1 MLSSRYLHLHEALG
15 LGPMWL
21 NKGAKV
27 LPAET
32 AAHIPQG
39 APQTPLQTTV
49 APQPAART
57 PAAATAR
64 LAATAAVKSAAKVS
78 DGHFAHGRPPE
89 KNIAAPV
96 GKPSE
101 PVLPETRE
109 MPSENTAYIMP
120 LMHDAEIQPAAVM
133 AVSICPA
140 PEDSA
145 IGRLFSGNTG
155 VLLDN
160 MLAAIGLKAADV
172 HKTSW
177 IKAAAVF
184 TPEPPPGQMAAA
196 LPQMQAELA
205 ASRAQ
210 AILFLGQVFSQPHY
224 AETIAQLCGSTPAFT
239 VPHPARLLRQPHLK
253 KQAWEELKK
262 LRNILAAGAV
272 PS

>member
-21 NKGAKV
+21 NRGAKV

-32 AAHIPQG
+32 AAAPAPQA
-39 APQTPLQTTV
+39 APQTPPQTAA

-64 LAATAAVKSAAKVS
+64 LAAMAAVQPAAKVS
-78 DGHFAHGRPPE
+78 DGLAVHNR
-89 KNIAAPV
+89 
-96 GKPSE
+96 PSE
-101 PVLPETRE
+101 KILPAPAER
-109 MPSENTAYIMP
+109 PSENGNAAAQTAAD
-120 LMHDAEIQPAAVM
+120 LAALAAIQPAAVM
-133 AVSICPA
+133 VVSICPA

-145 IGRLFSGNTG
+145 TGKLFSGSAG

-160 MLAAIGLKAADV
+160 MLAAIGLQAADA

-177 IKAAAVF
+177 VKTSAAF
-184 TPEPPPGQMAAA
+184 TPEPPPEQVAAA

-205 ASRAQ
+205 ASQPQ
-210 AILFLGQVFSQPHY
+210 AVLFLGQVFTQPHY
-224 AETIAQLCGSTPAFT
+224 AETIAQLCGGTPAFT
-239 VPHPARLLRQPHLK
+239 VPHPARLLRQPQLK

-262 LRNILAAGAV
+262 LRDTLPPRTGTSTQ
-272 PS
+272 P

>member
-21 NKGAKV
+21 NRGAKV

-32 AAHIPQG
+32 AAAHAPQA
-39 APQTPLQTTV
+39 APQTPPQTAA

-64 LAATAAVKSAAKVS
+64 LAAMAAVRPAAKVS
-78 DGHFAHGRPPE
+78 DGSSALSR
-89 KNIAAPV
+89 
-96 GKPSE
+96 
-101 PVLPETRE
+101 
-109 MPSENTAYIMP
+109 PSENIPPAP
-120 LMHDAEIQPAAVM
+120 AESPSENRNAARTVADPAVLAAIQPAAVM
-133 AVSICPA
+133 VVSICPA

-145 IGRLFSGNTG
+145 TGKLFSGSAG

-160 MLAAIGLKAADV
+160 MLAAIGLQAVDA

-177 IKAAAVF
+177 VKAAAAF
-184 TPEPPPGQMAAA
+184 TPEPPPEQVAAA

-205 ASRAQ
+205 ASQAQ
-210 AILFLGQVFSQPHY
+210 AVLFLGQVFAQPHY
-224 AETIAQLCGSTPAFT
+224 AETIAQLCGGTPAFT
-239 VPHPARLLRQPHLK
+239 VPHPARLLRQPQLK

-262 LRNILAAGAV
+262 LRDTLPPRTGTSTQ
-272 PS
+272 P

>member
-21 NKGAKV
+21 NRGAKV

-32 AAHIPQG
+32 AAAP
-39 APQTPLQTTV
+39 APQAAPQPPPQTAA

-64 LAATAAVKSAAKVS
+64 LAAMAAVRPDAKVS
-78 DGHFAHGRPPE
+78 DGLTVHNR
-89 KNIAAPV
+89 
-96 GKPSE
+96 PSE
-101 PVLPETRE
+101 KIPPTPAER
-109 MPSENTAYIMP
+109 PSENGNAARTVADP
-120 LMHDAEIQPAAVM
+120 AVLAAIQPAAVM
-133 AVSICPA
+133 VVSICPA

-145 IGRLFSGNTG
+145 TGKLFSGSAG

-160 MLAAIGLKAADV
+160 MLAAIGLQAADA

-177 IKAAAVF
+177 VKAAAAF
-184 TPEPPPGQMAAA
+184 TPEPPPEQVAAA

-205 ASRAQ
+205 ASQAQ
-210 AILFLGQVFSQPHY
+210 AVLFLGQVFAQPHY
-224 AETIAQLCGSTPAFT
+224 AETIAQLCGGTPAFT
-239 VPHPARLLRQPHLK
+239 VPHPARLLRQPQLK

-262 LRNILAAGAV
+262 LRNALP
-272 PS
+272 PSTEKTAQP